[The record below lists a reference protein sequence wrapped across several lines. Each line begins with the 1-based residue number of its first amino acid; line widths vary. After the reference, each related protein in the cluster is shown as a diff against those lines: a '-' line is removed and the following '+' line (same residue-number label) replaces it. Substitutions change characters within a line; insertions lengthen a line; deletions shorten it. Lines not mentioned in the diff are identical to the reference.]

1 MNYEITI
8 FNSPLFGALRT
19 SVNESGEPFFCLSD
33 VCKVLNLQAG
43 ATKNRLDEKGINLI
57 NTLTDGGSQSMVYVN
72 EPNLYRCIFRSNKK
86 TAEMFQRWVFEE
98 VLPSLRKNG
107 GYMVAKLE
115 DTPEEIMARALKIAD
130 EALLRRE
137 HRIKELEAD
146 NDIKA
151 QMITAQT
158 QELKGA
164 APKVKFYDD
173 TLASVDYI
181 TTSQIA
187 NELGMNTDTLNKKLA
202 DAGIQHKQGK
212 AWLVNKPYKN
222 WNLHGTRT
230 FGYTHNDG
238 SNGAKV
244 YTVWKQR
251 GRRFIH
257 ALYNNGFNVKLAI
270 KEIKGDLST
279 EKT

>member
-1 MNYEITI
+1 MNEITI
-8 FNSPLFGALRT
+8 FNSPLFGDLRT
-19 SVNESGEPFFCLSD
+19 SKNVGGEAFFCLSD
-33 VCKVLNLQAG
+33 VCKVLNLQVG
-43 ATKNRLDEKGINLI
+43 ATKNRLDEKGISLI
-57 NTLTDGGSQSMVYVN
+57 NTLTDGGYQSMVYVS

-86 TAEMFQRWVFEE
+86 TAEMFQRWIFEE
-98 VLPSLRKNG
+98 VLPCLRKNG
-107 GYMVAKLE
+107 GYMVAKIE

-130 EALLRRE
+130 EALVRRE
-137 HRIKELEAD
+137 YRIKELEAD

-158 QELKGA
+158 KELKAA

-173 TLASVDYI
+173 TLASIDYI

-187 NELGMNTDTLNKKLA
+187 NELGMNTDALNKKLA
-202 DAGIQHKQGK
+202 DAGVQHKQGK
-212 AWLVNKPYKN
+212 TWLINKPYKN

-230 FGYTHNDG
+230 FAYTHNDG
-238 SNGAKV
+238 SNGVKV
-244 YTVWKQR
+244 YTVWNQR

-257 ALYNNGFNVKLAI
+257 ALYNNGFNVKSAI
-270 KEIKGDLST
+270 KEIKGDFST